1 MEAQPPVAPT
11 RSTRLLRGLVKVL
24 LALLL
29 IWPLTLG
36 VVYLVNETYTALDPT
51 RFPLSSS
58 RVERLLAALPA
69 DPTEPQK
76 GATLALAMVNR
87 LEEELD
93 SRLGWSVNDLWLSPT
108 RWLDNR
114 ANRQRGV
121 IFATRMLTAFF
132 ATHLAKYGTVD
143 AENEWLKEAREKRFA
158 FTEDSWWLPSS
169 ESEFRKGIDL
179 VRRYTNGLRDG
190 KSVYNV
196 RTDDVYNLLVY
207 ILGPQFLD
215 QPLGLLVQATEQ
227 VPYTEL
233 DDRIY
238 YTQGVVLVLR
248 DFLHAFARLYPW
260 IGEKGGGENLKIA
273 FQEMERICTFDP
285 LVVLRGRHDSIMAD
299 HRGKMASYLISMR
312 ERLNDLAQS
321 IRR

>member
-1 MEAQPPVAPT
+1 MEPTAPPPAAGH
-11 RSTRLLRGLVKVL
+11 RILRWLVKVL

-36 VVYLVNETYTALDPT
+36 VIYLVNEAYTTLDPT

-58 RVERLLAALPA
+58 RVPRLLETLPPEPA
-69 DPTEPQK
+69 EPQK
-76 GATLALAMVNR
+76 GAVLALALVSR

-121 IFATRMLTAFF
+121 IFSTRMLINFF
-132 ATHLAKYGTVD
+132 ATHLGKYGTVD

-158 FTEDSWWLPSS
+158 FTDDSWWLPSS
-169 ESEFRKGIDL
+169 ESEYRKGIEL
-179 VRRYTNGLRDG
+179 VRRYANSLKESR
-190 KSVYNV
+190 SVYNV

-227 VPYTEL
+227 VPYNEL

-238 YTQGVVLVLR
+238 YTQGVVLALR
-248 DFLHAFARLYPW
+248 DFLHAFAHLYPW
-260 IGEKGGGENLKIA
+260 IGERGGAENLKIA

-312 ERLNDLAQS
+312 ERLNDIAQS